1 MNATLAK
8 AVPIIGLGMLCSLS
22 VPLTAQTSE
31 KNEKK
36 QKAKDEMI
44 TLSGCIV
51 RGEHGSGQYTLDD
64 KTVGTFRLTGT
75 DLRDYLGRRVQ
86 IVGGIPAARRLT
98 IKGGLTPNPN
108 VAAQAGAMDPA
119 RAAVAAQGGAAGPGT
134 VELPEFRVKSVRPV
148 SGSCSD

>member
-1 MNATLAK
+1 MNATLARTATMLSLC
-8 AVPIIGLGMLCSLS
+8 AVCDLC
-22 VPLTAQTSE
+22 VPVVAQE
-31 KNEKK
+31 KTPPK
-36 QKAKDEMI
+36 QKQKPKAEMI

-51 RGEHGSGQYTLDD
+51 RGEHAPGQYTLDD
-64 KTVGTFRLTGT
+64 KTAGTFRLTGA
-75 DLRDYLGRRVQ
+75 DFRDYLGRRVQ
-86 IVGGIPAARRLT
+86 LIGGIPSARRLT

-148 SGSCSD
+148 SGSCE